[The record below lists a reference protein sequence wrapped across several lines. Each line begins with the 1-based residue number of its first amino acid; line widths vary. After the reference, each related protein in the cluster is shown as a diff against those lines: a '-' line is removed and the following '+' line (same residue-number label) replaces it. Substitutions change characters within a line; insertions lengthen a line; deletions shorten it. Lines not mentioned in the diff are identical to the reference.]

1 MIMTN
6 VKGLQLFE
14 ILEYLYRLDMII
26 WEIYFPSIGEI
37 GNKRIQGKY
46 IWRLQKHTRNP
57 WGIFLE

>member
-37 GNKRIQGKY
+37 GNKRIQRKY
-46 IWRLQKHTRNP
+46 IWWLQKHTRNP